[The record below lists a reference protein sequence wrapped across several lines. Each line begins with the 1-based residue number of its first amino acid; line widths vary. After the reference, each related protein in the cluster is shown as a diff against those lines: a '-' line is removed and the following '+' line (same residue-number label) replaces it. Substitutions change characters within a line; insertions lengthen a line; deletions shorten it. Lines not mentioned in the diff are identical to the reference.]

1 MKTIVYF
8 IASLIVASMATSCEE
23 SGGGCVLYVEH
34 FTYRNE
40 TGHQFTVF
48 DYGHDYS
55 GKLISRA
62 EHFGIDEERTFN
74 DYWFVGADSL
84 RITFMDKDSS
94 VVFHP
99 DDDNVQG
106 NPLIRDNYKRTGE
119 YRYEFTFK

>member
-1 MKTIVYF
+1 MKKIVYF
-8 IASLIVASMATSCEE
+8 IATLIVASMSTSCGEDD
-23 SGGGCVLYVEH
+23 CVLYVEH

-48 DYGHDYS
+48 DYSHDYS

-62 EHFGIDEERTFN
+62 EHFGIGEERTFN

-84 RITFMDKDSS
+84 KITFMDKDSS
-94 VVFHP
+94 VVFHH
-99 DDDNVQG
+99 DDNVQD

-119 YRYEFTFK
+119 HSQEFTFK